1 MAVNIY
7 ASSPQD
13 GLESEEV
20 KLINL
25 INQYRAQNGLPA
37 IPKSKALTTV
47 ANRHV
52 QDITENVGTLTHAW
66 SDASYD
72 ANDSKTW
79 PNMWKAPQRLNTGY
93 PGNGYENAFGGSGG
107 FVATA
112 ENSLNSWKSSPL
124 HNAVILNQGIWQNQ
138 KWNALG
144 VGIYKGYAVMWVG
157 QENDP
162 TGEPSISSAAIPTP
176 TPTAQLIP
184 PLIPPAPAP
193 AAPGA
198 PPPATPSP
206 QDPTPTPTPTPTPPP
221 PTVPAPPVP
230 PVPPVP
236 APPLPGDASI
246 PTGVIINDSSLLNV
260 FDSLSNS
267 AAAGAANGNLVRLT
281 AGNDFLNL
289 SLSSL
294 TATSSGGVLALDG
307 NDTVLGSSG
316 NDVVNGNTGADSLRG
331 AAGNDLL
338 RGGKDEDRIFGED
351 GNDILSGGRDSDT
364 LEGGSGNDFV
374 RGGRDNDLLIGG
386 DGNDI
391 LVGDIGSDTLT
402 GGSGSDT
409 FILIANSEAGKRDLN
424 LADRITDFAQGDRI
438 AIAGN
443 ISQSELRFNAVGM
456 NTSILLANGDILGNV
471 INVLPATVQSATFIV
486 PITDSALRFG

>member
-1 MAVNIY
+1 MTVNIY
-7 ASSPQD
+7 APSSQD
-13 GLESEEV
+13 ALESEEV

-25 INQYRAQNGLPA
+25 INQYRAENGLPP

-52 QDITENVGTLTHAW
+52 QDLAENVGTLTHGW
-66 SDASYD
+66 SDAPYD
-72 ANDSKTW
+72 SSNSTTW

-93 PGNGYENAFGGSGG
+93 LGNGYENAFGGSSG

-112 ENSLNSWKSSPL
+112 ENAFNSWKESSL
-124 HNAVILNQGIWQNQ
+124 HNAVILNQGSSWQNRQ
-138 KWNALG
+138 WKALG

-157 QENDP
+157 EETDP
-162 TGEPSISSAAIPTP
+162 TGEPSISSAAI
-176 TPTAQLIP
+176 L
-184 PLIPPAPAP
+184 
-193 AAPGA
+193 
-198 PPPATPSP
+198 
-206 QDPTPTPTPTPTPPP
+206 
-221 PTVPAPPVP
+221 PVP
-230 PVPPVP
+230 
-236 APPLPGDASI
+236 GDTSI

-267 AAAGAANGNLVRLT
+267 AAAGVANGNFVKLT
-281 AGNDFLNL
+281 AGNDFVDL
-289 SLSSL
+289 SLPGL
-294 TATSSGGVLALDG
+294 TATPSGGVLALEG
-307 NDTVLGSSG
+307 NDTILGSSG
-316 NDVVNGNTGADSLRG
+316 NDAVNGNVGADSLKG
-331 AAGNDLL
+331 AGGNDLL
-338 RGGKDEDRIFGED
+338 RGGKDEDRIFGDD
-351 GNDILSGGRDSDT
+351 GNDILNGGRDNDT

-409 FILIANSEAGKRDLN
+409 FILIANSEAGKRDPN

-456 NTSILLANGDILGNV
+456 NTLILLANGDILGNV

-486 PITDSALRFG
+486 PTTDSALRLG